1 MQAQEN
7 ATFRNTV
14 ILIVGLFVVWE
25 LAYLVV
31 GDVALRSPWQT
42 TQFLGKLMQ
51 TDLFWLHL
59 ADSLKAFAVALV
71 IAVVLGL
78 LIGFAL
84 GLHRLSGEAMEPML
98 VALYSI
104 PKITLYPI
112 ILLAFGIGIS
122 AKIAFGAIHG
132 IIPVALFT
140 LNAVRTTRPILIKTG
155 RVMKLSPV
163 VMVREILF
171 PAAVPEI
178 FTGIRVGFSLTL
190 IGTVLGEMFAA
201 QRGLGYLLM
210 SAISL
215 YNVDLIMAVT
225 FLLVVLAAAV
235 NTVLLVIDRR
245 LHTARLSIFLFELV
259 PFPQIERVG
268 EALQRHL
275 LLAIREGALF
285 AGSESTQAM
294 QALLHCLGHASDEDV
309 RISDLGKSHV
319 EKLGRRQPR
328 RRRRLENRGA
338 VPGTFERIADPEIV
352 LRRLQAGH
360 ENPVDPETRN
370 RSARLIAASRP
381 SAP

>member
-1 MQAQEN
+1 MQGQEST
-7 ATFRNTV
+7 TFRNTI

-42 TQFLGKLMQ
+42 IQFLGKLMQ

-59 ADSLKAFAVALV
+59 ADLLKAFAVALA

-140 LNAVRTTRPILIKTG
+140 LNAVRTTKPILIKTG
-155 RVMKLSPV
+155 RVMKLGPT

-215 YNVDLIMAVT
+215 YNIDLIMSVT
-225 FLLVVLAAAV
+225 FLLVVLAAGV
-235 NTVLLVIDRR
+235 NMALLVIDRR
-245 LHTARLSIFLFELV
+245 LHH
-259 PFPQIERVG
+259 G
-268 EALQRHL
+268 
-275 LLAIREGALF
+275 
-285 AGSESTQAM
+285 
-294 QALLHCLGHASDEDV
+294 
-309 RISDLGKSHV
+309 
-319 EKLGRRQPR
+319 
-328 RRRRLENRGA
+328 
-338 VPGTFERIADPEIV
+338 
-352 LRRLQAGH
+352 
-360 ENPVDPETRN
+360 
-370 RSARLIAASRP
+370 
-381 SAP
+381 

>member
-1 MQAQEN
+1 MRPQEN

-14 ILIVGLFVVWE
+14 ILIVGLFLFWE

-42 TQFLGKLMQ
+42 VNFLGKLMQ
-51 TDLFWLHL
+51 TDLFWFQL
-59 ADSLKAFAVALV
+59 ADSLKAFAVALA
-71 IAVVLGL
+71 IAVILGL

-132 IIPVALFT
+132 IIPVALYT

-155 RVMKLSPV
+155 RVLKLSPA
-163 VMVREILF
+163 VMVREILL

-201 QRGLGYLLM
+201 QRGLGYMLM

-215 YNVDLIMAVT
+215 YNIELIMSIT
-225 FLLVVLAAAV
+225 FLLVVLAATV
-235 NTVLLVIDRR
+235 NMALLVIDRR
-245 LHTARLSIFLFELV
+245 LHH
-259 PFPQIERVG
+259 G
-268 EALQRHL
+268 
-275 LLAIREGALF
+275 
-285 AGSESTQAM
+285 
-294 QALLHCLGHASDEDV
+294 
-309 RISDLGKSHV
+309 
-319 EKLGRRQPR
+319 
-328 RRRRLENRGA
+328 
-338 VPGTFERIADPEIV
+338 
-352 LRRLQAGH
+352 
-360 ENPVDPETRN
+360 
-370 RSARLIAASRP
+370 
-381 SAP
+381 